1 MRSTKDLKEIVSSVR
16 TKSNLNGIAGT
27 PQDLLNATA
36 DTEEANEYGGGNDNK
51 SALRKEYNKLLKE
64 HDTLKR
70 QFMEMKRNYQS
81 MSNFAHADKADQHRL
96 SSLKLEYEKVI
107 NELK

>member
-1 MRSTKDLKEIVSSVR
+1 MRSAKDLKEIVSSVR

-70 QFMEMKRNYQS
+70 
-81 MSNFAHADKADQHRL
+81 
-96 SSLKLEYEKVI
+96 
-107 NELK
+107 